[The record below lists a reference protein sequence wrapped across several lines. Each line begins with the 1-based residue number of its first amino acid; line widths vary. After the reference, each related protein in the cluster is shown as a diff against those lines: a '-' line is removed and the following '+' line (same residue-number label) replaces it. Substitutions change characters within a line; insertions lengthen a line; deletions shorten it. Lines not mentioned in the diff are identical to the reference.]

1 MNPESFNPI
10 LKLFSIPGTITP
22 HSRVFVHLF
31 CLYLFIYLVIYSRF
45 LDKKKLL
52 FLVGQDHQTEKDN
65 VFHVL
70 MKQNNVGKKK
80 RKKGH
85 LDNEISL
92 SETRVSAN
100 HGTLAK
106 LPVGFPFNLEIK

>member
-1 MNPESFNPI
+1 M
-10 LKLFSIPGTITP
+10 
-22 HSRVFVHLF
+22 
-31 CLYLFIYLVIYSRF
+31 CLCTYFACIYLFIWLFIPAFSI
-45 LDKKKLL
+45 KKKLL